1 MAVAESTSR
10 DTLPAALPGVGRA
23 LVLAG
28 KLTQKVAEDTFRKAL
43 AGQKNFISELIES
56 GAIAASDL
64 AHTLSQAFSAPLLDV
79 EALDVQR
86 LPKDL
91 IDPKL
96 SLNYRLLALSK
107 RNGRLIIATADPS
120 DH

>member
-56 GAIAASDL
+56 GAIG
-64 AHTLSQAFSAPLLDV
+64 
-79 EALDVQR
+79 
-86 LPKDL
+86 L
-91 IDPKL
+91 IGGLIGVVVSFIL
-96 SLNYRLLALSK
+96 SLLLNYLPASHVPWAVERVYGVNGETDAHGTASARLQGNQWLQS
-107 RNGRLIIATADPS
+107 S
-120 DH
+120 